1 MTVNSKKQAEKP
13 CPCSTRAAPAAEQLD
28 CTHTQPTARGEWRR
42 VVRLPRPMVKC
53 HHAAWGSSCLAA
65 GPAAV
70 THPGTA
76 PRMQQMLSARRIE
89 PVRLQ
94 HIVMI
99 HCVLASFR
107 KL

>member
-13 CPCSTRAAPAAEQLD
+13 CPCSTRTAPAAKQLD
-28 CTHTQPTARGEWRR
+28 CTHMQPTARGEWRSVAR
-42 VVRLPRPMVKC
+42 FPQPMVKC
-53 HHAAWGSSCLAA
+53 HQGAWGSSSLTA

-76 PRMQQMLSARRIE
+76 RRMQRMLSASRTE
-89 PVRLQ
+89 PVWLQ
-94 HIVMI
+94 HIMMI
-99 HCVLASFR
+99 HGVLASFR